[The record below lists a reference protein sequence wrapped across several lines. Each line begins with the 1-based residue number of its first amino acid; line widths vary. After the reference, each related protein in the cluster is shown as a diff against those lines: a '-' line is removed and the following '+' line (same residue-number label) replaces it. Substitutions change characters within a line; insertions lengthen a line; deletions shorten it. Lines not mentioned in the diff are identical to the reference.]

1 MALNAKRYR
10 FYNGD
15 SGAEQSFL
23 DSMYAKGYTAASVL
37 NATDQVLTGKGTK
50 LLDAV
55 ASTTAVLNTTA
66 RTPVISEVI
75 GGSTNPVVA
84 GDVYVLAAW
93 GDQQNS
99 VGTVAY
105 TLDFAFDA
113 TIILA
118 TTSLSFTVTTNRRKW
133 WLESQIIM
141 PTLTTQNI
149 GVIATFGTQG
159 AGGWV
164 AGTSTNASGM
174 GSSTVDFS
182 AANASKTLTLNV
194 TQGVSTATTEFRCA
208 GYTLTRVR

>member
-1 MALNAKRYR
+1 MALNAYRYR
-10 FYNGD
+10 FYGGD
-15 SGAEQSFL
+15 SGAEQAFL
-23 DSMYAKGYTAASVL
+23 LSMYDKGYTAASVMS
-37 NATDQVLTGKGTK
+37 ATDQVLTGKGVK

-55 ASTTAVLNTTA
+55 GTTTAVLNTTT
-66 RTPVISEVI
+66 RTPVLSEVI
-75 GGSTNPVVA
+75 GGSTNPVAA
-84 GDVYVLAAW
+84 GDVYQIAAW

-99 VGTVAY
+99 VGTVSY
-105 TLDFAFDA
+105 TLDFALDA

-118 TTSLSFTVTTNRRKW
+118 TTSLAFTVTTNRRKW
-133 WLESQIIM
+133 WLEAQLIM
-141 PTLTTQNI
+141 PSLTTQNL

-194 TQGVSTATTEFRCA
+194 TQGVATATTEFRCT
-208 GYTLTRVR
+208 GYTLQRVR